1 VKATIISIWRARVNS
16 AQAVSVHERV
26 HSVVCL
32 FDELLQAY
40 ADAVSEIEALTSAL
54 DDTKRNL
61 DRAERKV
68 ATLTASL
75 HDSMFR
81 ETP

>member
-1 VKATIISIWRARVNS
+1 M
-16 AQAVSVHERV
+16 AV
-26 HSVVCL
+26 
-32 FDELLQAY
+32 DELLQAY
-40 ADAVSEIEALTSAL
+40 ADAVSEIEALTTAL